1 MSRNTDQKRSSH
13 IAQNNQC
20 WPESQD
26 VAELLPMFSFKEN
39 RCKEKAPI
47 KSERDTREQ
56 SLQHSLNGQRFYVYT
71 QSWSLAAKCATC
83 NSQGYEY

>member
-1 MSRNTDQKRSSH
+1 M
-13 IAQNNQC
+13 AENNQC

-26 VAELLPMFSFKEN
+26 VRETGLLPISSFEDN

-56 SLQHSLNGQRFYVYT
+56 SLQHSLNRQY
-71 QSWSLAAKCATC
+71 LEK
-83 NSQGYEY
+83 E

>member
-1 MSRNTDQKRSSH
+1 M
-13 IAQNNQC
+13 AQNNQC

-56 SLQHSLNGQRFYVYT
+56 SLQHSLNGQY
-71 QSWSLAAKCATC
+71 LEK
-83 NSQGYEY
+83 E